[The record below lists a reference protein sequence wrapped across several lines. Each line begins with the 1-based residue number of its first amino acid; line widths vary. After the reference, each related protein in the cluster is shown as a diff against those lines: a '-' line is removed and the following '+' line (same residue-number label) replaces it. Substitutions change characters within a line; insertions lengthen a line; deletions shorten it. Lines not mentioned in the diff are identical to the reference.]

1 MKLDINYFAVQIMWL
16 VLFLRITAV
25 NEITWLLIELMGCLF
40 CTGYVI
46 KNIKCINRSTLI
58 WGGVLAFSY
67 LISSAVNRQ
76 YNGLYVTFSGVIY
89 AWKMILYIAVPWIS
103 VKKRGSRKITK
114 VSRDCL
120 LLYWVPSVITVLIQ
134 GRNVVDNANNIY
146 FIGNKFNVAYLNVIL
161 LCFNLYLMR
170 RDNNERQRFVLSL
183 KIRHS
188 SVLNGLF
195 YFLIIYLDL
204 YMKAY
209 TGLFMII
216 FVLLLSFISR
226 LFKFKINRRWTGFL
240 NFISSPIVLVVSVI
254 LSGIVTVALDAIMSL
269 PTIATYLGTIGK
281 TGNILSRTL
290 IYKNLGEIISRK
302 PWIGYGYGTAVVSRY
317 FGPNAQNGLAQ
328 VAIQAGI
335 IGVVLMLLITYH
347 CGKMG
352 KNSGGRTAPF
362 LFGVYAFILSATVE
376 ITLGGSFLI
385 LLAFYCVCGWER
397 KVKGKPK

>member
-1 MKLDINYFAVQIMWL
+1 MNYLAVQIMWL
-16 VLFLRITAV
+16 TLFLRITGV
-25 NEITWLLIELMGCLF
+25 NEITWLLIELIGCLF

-46 KNIKCINRSTLI
+46 KNIKYINKSILI
-58 WGGVLAFSY
+58 RGGVLTLSY
-67 LISSAVNRQ
+67 LISSVVNRP

-89 AWKMILYIAVPWIS
+89 ACKILLYITVPWIS
-103 VKKRGSRKITK
+103 SVKKGSRKIAK
-114 VSRDCL
+114 VSWDCL
-120 LLYWVPSVITVLIQ
+120 LLYWVPSALTVLIH

-161 LCFNLYLMR
+161 LCLNLYLMR
-170 RDNNERQRFVLSL
+170 QVNNEQQRFVFSL
-183 KIRHS
+183 KIRRS
-188 SVLNGLF
+188 SVLTISF

-216 FVLLLSFISR
+216 FILLLSFISGA
-226 LFKFKINRRWTGFL
+226 FKFKINKRWIGFL
-240 NFISSPIVLVVSVI
+240 TFISSPIVLVASVI
-254 LSGIVTVALDAIMSL
+254 FSGIVTIALDAIMNI
-269 PTIATYLGTIGK
+269 PTVATYLVTIGK

-290 IYKNLGEIISRK
+290 IYKNLGEIISKR
-302 PWIGYGYGTAVVSRY
+302 PWIGYGYGTAVVSQY

-328 VAIQAGI
+328 VAIHAGI
-335 IGVVLMLLITYH
+335 IGVLLMLLITFY

-352 KNSGGRTAPF
+352 NDPGGKTAPF

-385 LLAFYCVCGWER
+385 LLAFYCVSGWER
-397 KVKGKPK
+397 KVKKET

>member
-16 VLFLRITAV
+16 ALFLRITAV

-40 CTGYVI
+40 CTWYVI

-58 WGGVLAFSY
+58 WGGVLALSY
-67 LISSAVNRQ
+67 LISSTVNRP

-89 AWKMILYIAVPWIS
+89 AWKIILYITVPWIS
-103 VKKRGSRKITK
+103 VKKRGSRKIAK
-114 VSRDCL
+114 VSWDCL
-120 LLYWVPSVITVLIQ
+120 LLYWIPSVITVLVQ
-134 GRNVVDNANNIY
+134 GKNAADNANNIY

-161 LCFNLYLMR
+161 LCLNLYLMR
-170 RDNNERQRFVLSL
+170 QDSNERQRFKFLL
-183 KIRHS
+183 KIRRS
-188 SVLNGLF
+188 SVLTGLF
-195 YFLIIYLDL
+195 YLLIIYLDL

-209 TGLFMII
+209 TGLFMIA

-226 LFKFKINRRWTGFL
+226 TFKFKINKRWTGFL
-240 NFISSPIVLVVSVI
+240 NFISSPIVLVASVI
-254 LSGIVTVALDAIMSL
+254 LSGIVTVALDAIMSI

-290 IYKNLGEIISRK
+290 IYKNLGEIISKK
-302 PWIGYGYGTAVVSRY
+302 PWIGYGYGTAVVSQY

-335 IGVVLMLLITYH
+335 IGVLLMLLITFH
-347 CGKMG
+347 CGKIG
-352 KNSGGRTAPF
+352 KDPGGRTAPF

-397 KVKGKPK
+397 KVKEET

>member
-1 MKLDINYFAVQIMWL
+1 MKLDIDYFAVQIMWL

-89 AWKMILYIAVPWIS
+89 ACKMILYIAVPWIS

-290 IYKNLGEIISRK
+290 IYKNLGEIISKK

-397 KVKGKPK
+397 KVKGET

>member
-16 VLFLRITAV
+16 ALFLRITAV

-103 VKKRGSRKITK
+103 VNKRGSRKIAK

-216 FVLLLSFISR
+216 FVLLLS
-226 LFKFKINRRWTGFL
+226 LNFL
-240 NFISSPIVLVVSVI
+240 NS
-254 LSGIVTVALDAIMSL
+254 
-269 PTIATYLGTIGK
+269 
-281 TGNILSRTL
+281 
-290 IYKNLGEIISRK
+290 
-302 PWIGYGYGTAVVSRY
+302 
-317 FGPNAQNGLAQ
+317 
-328 VAIQAGI
+328 
-335 IGVVLMLLITYH
+335 
-347 CGKMG
+347 C
-352 KNSGGRTAPF
+352 
-362 LFGVYAFILSATVE
+362 
-376 ITLGGSFLI
+376 
-385 LLAFYCVCGWER
+385 C
-397 KVKGKPK
+397 